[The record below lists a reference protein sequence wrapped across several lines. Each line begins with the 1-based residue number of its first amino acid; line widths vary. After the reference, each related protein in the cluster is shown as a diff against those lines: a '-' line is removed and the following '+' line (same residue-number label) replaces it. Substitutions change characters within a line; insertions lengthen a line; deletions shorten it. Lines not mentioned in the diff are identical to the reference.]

1 MMAYKVYVEAILCDR
16 WQCDFLKRCDLGITD
31 VGKEVKMS
39 FITEE
44 EPTSEELR
52 KITELL
58 LSTKDNKE
66 LKQYYS
72 SVRINCI
79 EKLGEW
85 SDE

>member
-1 MMAYKVYVEAILCDR
+1 MMAYKVYLEAILCDR
-16 WQCDFLKRCDLGITD
+16 WQCDFMKMCDLGITD

-44 EPTSEELR
+44 EPTSEKLQ

-66 LKQYYS
+66 LEQYYS
-72 SVRINCI
+72 NVRINCY